1 MIMFNDVKGV
11 SLISIKNEKHY
22 ASNMVYTVLIFDVSR
37 LRRGLFPKD
46 YTEICKAIKPAV
58 SAMFPFSQNIHD
70 RGWEDAACKTV
81 SFGVVFN
88 IVDKTKYDQG
98 RNKMN
103 KIFDYPTVEPEEAEP

>member
-11 SLISIKNEKHY
+11 SLISIKSEKYY

-58 SAMFPFSQNIHD
+58 SAVFPFSQNIHD
-70 RGWEDAACKTV
+70 RVGRTQRVKR
-81 SFGVVFN
+81 FRLGLFN
-88 IVDKTKYDQG
+88 IVDKTNTTMEK
-98 RNKMN
+98 
-103 KIFDYPTVEPEEAEP
+103 